1 MPPKTRAVNRARAHW
16 DGHEVRRQGAGS
28 RGHWHPAGSLRPQV
42 SKLPSKKSHIGY
54 PAPQSHQ
61 ERAGLWSRSPR
72 GSLQKAQDSHV
83 APPAASLAAAP
94 VSTNLHRGFRPLPL
108 ATQSSPVGD
117 GWPGRGLGWTS
128 LRPAQASGPSATDGT
143 TATTPGGPAIVPGG
157 CRGVHGAAG
166 AAGLVSGNGNI
177 LNTKR
182 WESCGARQ

>member
-1 MPPKTRAVNRARAHW
+1 MRPGAREQGPVGTGTLPGPSDLRSANSLHRKATPATRLLKATRSGQGSGQGVHGAH
-16 DGHEVRRQGAGS
+16 S
-28 RGHWHPAGSLRPQV
+28 R
-42 SKLPSKKSHIGY
+42 K
-54 PAPQSHQ
+54 
-61 ERAGLWSRSPR
+61 PR
-72 GSLQKAQDSHV
+72 TATWP
-83 APPAASLAAAP
+83 PPAASLAAAP